1 MSFVKGI
8 VSGITS
14 VGGGIFRGTKTGA
27 NFGKYV
33 GKTTGA
39 SLTTTRMRYL
49 LDSGSFKVGNMSAA
63 QVDDTIK
70 IVSDNPKILD
80 DLAEG
85 TIERE
90 QAIAQLSKKF
100 SDAGIRSDMTGN
112 RNLAKKIVKKSMDH
126 TNQSKIFRRF
136 YGGVTKEQVG
146 GAAGSVIGGVI
157 GGSTVL
163 ATAGILIY
171 GIASTISAMLGGA
184 FDKLLDASAESETGT
199 FIMMGVVIIGS
210 ILAINFVRETIS

>member
-1 MSFVKGI
+1 MGSRVFYMSFVKGI

-33 GKTTGA
+33 GGELA
-39 SLTTTRMRYL
+39 GSRMRYL
-49 LDSGSFKVGNMSAA
+49 IDDEAFKISGMSTS
-63 QVDDTIK
+63 QVDDTIR

-80 DLAEG
+80 DLTEG

-100 SDAGIRSDMTGN
+100 SDAGIRSTNTAN
-112 RNLAKKIVKKSMDH
+112 RNLAERVVRSAADYS
-126 TNQSKIFRRF
+126 NRSKIYLRLGQL
-136 YGGVTKEQVG
+136 GGG
-146 GAAGSVIGGVI
+146 GF
-157 GGSTVL
+157 VL
-163 ATAGILIY
+163 ATAGVLIY
-171 GIASTISAMLGGA
+171 GIASTISAILGGA
-184 FDKLLDASAESETGT
+184 FDKLLDASAESDTGT
-199 FIMMGVVIIGS
+199 FIMMGVVIGGS

>member
-1 MSFVKGI
+1 LGSRVFYMSFVKGI

-33 GKTTGA
+33 GGELA
-39 SLTTTRMRYL
+39 GSRMRYL
-49 LDSGSFKVGNMSAA
+49 IDDEAFKISGMSAS
-63 QVDDTIK
+63 QVDDTIR

-80 DLAEG
+80 DLTEG

-100 SDAGIRSDMTGN
+100 SDAGIRSTNTAN
-112 RNLAKKIVKKSMDH
+112 RNLAERVVRSAADYS
-126 TNQSKIFRRF
+126 NRSKIYLRLGQL
-136 YGGVTKEQVG
+136 GGG
-146 GAAGSVIGGVI
+146 GF
-157 GGSTVL
+157 VL
-163 ATAGILIY
+163 ATAGVLIY
-171 GIASTISAMLGGA
+171 GIASTISAILGGA
-184 FDKLLDASAESETGT
+184 FDKLLDASAESDTGT
-199 FIMMGVVIIGS
+199 FIMMGVVIGGS

>member
-33 GKTTGA
+33 GGELA
-39 SLTTTRMRYL
+39 GSRMRYL
-49 LDSGSFKVGNMSAA
+49 LDDGAFKVGNMSAA
-63 QVDDTIK
+63 QVDDTIR

-80 DLAEG
+80 DLTEG

-100 SDAGIRSDMTGN
+100 SDAGIRSTNTAN
-112 RNLAKKIVKKSMDH
+112 RNLAERVVRSAADYS
-126 TNQSKIFRRF
+126 NRSKIYLRLGQL
-136 YGGVTKEQVG
+136 GGG
-146 GAAGSVIGGVI
+146 GF
-157 GGSTVL
+157 VL
-163 ATAGILIY
+163 ATAGVLIY
-171 GIASTISAMLGGA
+171 GIASTISAILGGA
-184 FDKLLDASAESETGT
+184 FDKLLDASAESDVGT
-199 FIMMGVVIIGS
+199 FIMMGVVIGGS

>member
-33 GKTTGA
+33 GGELA
-39 SLTTTRMRYL
+39 GSRMRYL
-49 LDSGSFKVGNMSAA
+49 LDDGAFKVGNMSTA
-63 QVDDTIK
+63 QVDDTIR

-80 DLAEG
+80 DLTEG

-90 QAIAQLSKKF
+90 EAIAQLSKKF
-100 SDAGIRSDMTGN
+100 SDAGIRSTNTAN
-112 RNLAKKIVKKSMDH
+112 RNLAERVVRSAADYS
-126 TNQSKIFRRF
+126 NRSKIYLRLGQL
-136 YGGVTKEQVG
+136 GGG
-146 GAAGSVIGGVI
+146 GF
-157 GGSTVL
+157 VL
-163 ATAGILIY
+163 ATAGVLIY
-171 GIASTISAMLGGA
+171 GIASTISAILGGA
-184 FDKLLDASAESETGT
+184 FDKLLDASAESDVGT
-199 FIMMGVVIIGS
+199 FIMMGVVIVGS

>member
-1 MSFVKGI
+1 
-8 VSGITS
+8 
-14 VGGGIFRGTKTGA
+14 
-27 NFGKYV
+27 
-33 GKTTGA
+33 
-39 SLTTTRMRYL
+39 MRYL

-146 GAAGSVIGGVI
+146 GAAGSVIGG
-157 GGSTVL
+157 STVL

>member
-8 VSGITS
+8 VSGISS

-33 GKTTGA
+33 GGELA
-39 SLTTTRMRYL
+39 GSRMRYL
-49 LDSGSFKVGNMSAA
+49 LDDGAFKVGNMSTA
-63 QVDDTIK
+63 QVDDTIR

-80 DLAEG
+80 DLTEG

-100 SDAGIRSDMTGN
+100 SDAGIRSTNTAN
-112 RNLAKKIVKKSMDH
+112 RNLAERVVRSAADYS
-126 TNQSKIFRRF
+126 NRSKIYLRLGQL
-136 YGGVTKEQVG
+136 GGG
-146 GAAGSVIGGVI
+146 GF
-157 GGSTVL
+157 VL
-163 ATAGILIY
+163 ATAGVLIY
-171 GIASTISAMLGGA
+171 GIASTISAILGGA
-184 FDKLLDASAESETGT
+184 FDKLLDASAESDVGT
-199 FIMMGVVIIGS
+199 FIMMGVVIVGS

>member
-146 GAAGSVIGGVI
+146 GAAGSVIGG
-157 GGSTVL
+157 SAVL
-163 ATAGILIY
+163 ATAGVLIY

>member
-33 GKTTGA
+33 GGELA
-39 SLTTTRMRYL
+39 GSRMRYL
-49 LDSGSFKVGNMSAA
+49 LDDGAFKVGNMSAA
-63 QVDDTIK
+63 QVDDTIR

-80 DLAEG
+80 DLTEG

-100 SDAGIRSDMTGN
+100 SDAGIRSTNTAN
-112 RNLAKKIVKKSMDH
+112 RNLAERVVRSAADYS
-126 TNQSKIFRRF
+126 NRSKIYLRLGQL
-136 YGGVTKEQVG
+136 GGG
-146 GAAGSVIGGVI
+146 GF
-157 GGSTVL
+157 VL
-163 ATAGILIY
+163 ATAGVLIY
-171 GIASTISAMLGGA
+171 GIASTISAILGGA
-184 FDKLLDASAESETGT
+184 FDKLLDASAESDVGT
-199 FIMMGVVIIGS
+199 FIMMGVVIVGS